1 MIVTTGRRQ
10 ALTMWKT
17 SLGER
22 ATYRALIEVFV
33 NAGYPAYA
41 DNVCS
46 LFKTVEPST
55 EGPGCAWVW
64 SKCKILTY
72 VFYMHSW

>member
-46 LFKTVEPST
+46 LFKT

-64 SKCKILTY
+64 SKCKIRIY
-72 VFYMHSW
+72 